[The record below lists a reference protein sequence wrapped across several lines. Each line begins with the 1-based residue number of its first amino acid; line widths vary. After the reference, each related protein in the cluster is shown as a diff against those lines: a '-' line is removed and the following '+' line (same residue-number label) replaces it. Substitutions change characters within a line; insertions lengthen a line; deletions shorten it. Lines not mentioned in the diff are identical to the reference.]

1 MKTAFLAEGPNY
13 CFLVVTKT
21 DGERLAIDASSV
33 TSVEQQ
39 GSQSVLHWL
48 QGETARTC
56 RLNTDVES
64 LVQLLVSAD
73 QKPVVDFAALARDA
87 FGK

>member
-1 MKTAFLAEGPNY
+1 MKTAFIAEGPNY

-56 RLNTDVES
+56 RINSDVEA
-64 LVQLLVSAD
+64 LVTLLASAG
-73 QKPVVDFAALARDA
+73 QNPVVDFGQLARDA